1 MVLGWEEIKKRAIAF
16 SKDFENET
24 SEQAEAQT
32 FWNYFFEIFGRKR
45 RRVASFE
52 KKVTTNIR
60 KNGRIDLLWKGHML
74 IEHKSFGS
82 DLDKAHKQAIDY
94 FPGLKDSELPKLIVV
109 CDFQNFCVYDLDEEK
124 EYKFKLNDLHQYV
137 ELFGFIAGYQKQ
149 VIKEE
154 DPVNVKAAEMM
165 GLLYDELKETGYDEK
180 QLEIFLVRLLFC
192 FFADDTNIFNKHIF
206 ENFIELK
213 TNEDGSDLGSRLNHL
228 FELLNTPRDKRQ
240 SSLPEDLS
248 EFPYVNGKLFEE
260 NIRTISFNSK
270 LRELILDCSSLD
282 WGKTSPAVFGSM
294 FQSVMDPEKRKDL
307 GAHYTSEKNILKL
320 IKPLFLDELEAE
332 FKKVQNSRALLVE
345 FHKKLG
351 TLKFLDPACGCGNF
365 LIVTY
370 REIRLLENKVL
381 EKLYGQQQ
389 VIGIDTII
397 KVGLEQFY
405 GIEIEGFSSKI
416 AEVAMWLVDHQMNLI
431 TGKKFGEYF
440 VRLPLKKS
448 STIVHE
454 NALKIDWSTVIPKDE
469 VSYVIGNP
477 PFIGHHYQNKEQ
489 KEDLKLTLKGV
500 KASGVLDYVSAWY
513 FIAAKFILNTRIKTA
528 FVSTNSIAQG
538 EQVGILWQSL
548 INRFNVKIHFAHRT
562 FNWSNDAKGN
572 AAVHVVIIGFAN
584 FDIKNKKIFTYRDIK
599 GEPDEIRAKNVNPY
613 LIDAPDT
620 VITNRSSPICDV
632 PNMKYGSKPTDGGHF
647 ILNEEEKNQLISL
660 NPKNATVIKNF
671 LSAREF
677 LNNGKRWCIWLENIS
692 PETLKELP
700 DILNRVAMVKK
711 FRSESIAK
719 STREYPYHTLFRQIT
734 QPKSDFI
741 LVPRVSSERRRYIP
755 FGFFSQENIV
765 SDSCQAIPNG
775 GLFHFGILTSL
786 MHMSWVKYTCGR
798 LKSDYRYS
806 KDIVYNNYP
815 WPMNPSDKNK
825 KKVEEKAQKIL
836 DVRAEFPDSSLADL
850 YHQLTM
856 PPKLAKAHLELDKA
870 VDLCYRPQKFI
881 TEIARVEFLF
891 DLYKEYISPL
901 FSEKRR

>member
-32 FWNYFFEIFGRKR
+32 FWNEFFEIFGRKR

-60 KNGRIDLLWKGHML
+60 KNGRIDMLWKGHML
-74 IEHKSFGS
+74 IEHKSHGS
-82 DLDKAHKQAIDY
+82 DLEKAHKQAIDY
-94 FPGLKDSELPKLIVV
+94 FPGLKDSELPKQIIV

-228 FELLNTPRDKRQ
+228 FEVLNTPRDKRQ

-270 LRELILDCSSLD
+270 LRELILECSSLD

-332 FKKVQNSRALLVE
+332 FKKVQNSRALLIE

-370 REIRLLENKVL
+370 RELRLLENKVL
-381 EKLYGQQQ
+381 EKLHGYQQ

-416 AEVAMWLVDHQMNLI
+416 AEAAMWLVDHQMNLI
-431 TGKKFGEYF
+431 TGKKFGKYF

-448 STIVHE
+448 SKIV
-454 NALKIDWSTVIPKDE
+454 NADALEIDWQEVIEKIQLN
-469 VSYVIGNP
+469 YIIGNP
-477 PFIGHHYQNKEQ
+477 PFYGSNKMNKTQRSQIKLLFQNKAGGG
-489 KEDLKLTLKGV
+489 T
-500 KASGVLDYVSAWY
+500 LDYVVGWH
-513 FIAAKFILNTRIKTA
+513 ILASKYIQNTEIKVA
-528 FVSTNSIAQG
+528 FVSTNSISQG
-538 EQVGILWQSL
+538 EQTNLVWGLLQQQ
-548 INRFNVKIHFAHRT
+548 FNITIHFAHRT
-562 FNWSNDAKGN
+562 FKWSNQAKGK
-572 AAVHVVIIGFAN
+572 AAVYCVIIGYAN
-584 FDIKNKKIFTYRDIK
+584 FDTKNKKLFTYSDINGAAESK
-599 GEPDEIRAKNVNPY
+599 PAKNINGY
-613 LIDAPDT
+613 LVDSDNILIGKRKT
-620 VITNRSSPICDV
+620 PISNV
-632 PNMKYGSKPTDGGHF
+632 PSIRKGNYYAKSKGL
-647 ILNEEEKNQLISL
+647 IVEEEDLPALLKNEPKSKKWIKKLIGA
-660 NPKNATVIKNF
+660 N
-671 LSAREF
+671 EF
-677 LNNGKRWCIWLENIS
+677 LNNKNRYCLWLINCPLNELNKMPFVLDRIRKV
-692 PETLKELP
+692 KEERLT
-700 DILNRVAMVKK
+700 
-711 FRSESIAK
+711 
-719 STREYPYHTLFRQIT
+719 STDKTIKYL
-734 QPKSDFI
+734 D
-741 LVPRVSSERRRYIP
+741 PRVFREMNNPNNCLIIPVVTSENRDYIP
-755 FGFFSQENIV
+755 IGFIKDDTV
-765 SDSCQAIPNG
+765 STNSNLIMPEAT
-775 GLFHFGILTSL
+775 LFHFGVLTSK

-815 WPMNPSDKNK
+815 WPKKLSEKNK
-825 KKVEEKAQKIL
+825 KKVEEKAQKVL
-836 DVRAEFPDSSLADL
+836 DIREEFPEESLADL
-850 YHQLTM
+850 YGTLM
-856 PPKLAKAHLELDKA
+856 PPKLAKAHQELDKA

-881 TEIARVEFLF
+881 TEIARIEFLF
-891 DLYKEYISPL
+891 DLYKEYTTPL